1 MTSEGVLASLRL
13 EAGAT
18 KHAETSTW
26 VAAQLRQLIADGQL
40 APGAKLPE
48 EALREA
54 LGVSRNTLREA
65 FATLHAERVVVRF
78 PNRGVFVAHPTADD
92 IREIYRVR
100 RFVEPASLLW
110 SPSGPTEDL
119 AEIVRE
125 ARGAAEAG
133 DVPAMANANQEF
145 HRALVARAG
154 SERLDSLMK
163 QILAEM
169 RLVFASMASDP
180 RFHAP
185 YVEDNARIVE
195 LLEAGRAADAA
206 ELMADYLGRA
216 ERQLLAACKVPGYL
230 GSRPR

>member
-1 MTSEGVLASLRL
+1 MTSEGVLASLR
-13 EAGAT
+13 AQARST

-26 VAAQLRQLIADGQL
+26 VAAQLRQRIADGEL
-40 APGAKLPE
+40 APGAKLAE

-65 FATLHAERVVVRF
+65 FATLHAERVVTRI
-78 PNRGVFVAHPTADD
+78 PNRGVFVSHPTPDD
-92 IREIYRVR
+92 IREIYRAR
-100 RFVEPASLLW
+100 RLVEPASLLW
-110 SPSGPTEDL
+110 SPARPTDHL

-125 ARGAAEAG
+125 ARLAAKAG

-154 SERLDSLMK
+154 SERLDSLME

-185 YVEDNARIVE
+185 YVEDNARIVG
-195 LLEAGRAADAA
+195 LLEAGQTTDAAD
-206 ELMADYLGRA
+206 LMANYLDRA
-216 ERQLLAACKVPGYL
+216 EQQLLAAI
-230 GSRPR
+230 SS

>member
-1 MTSEGVLASLRL
+1 MTSEGVLASLR
-13 EAGAT
+13 AQARST

-26 VAAQLRQLIADGQL
+26 VAAQLRQRIADGDL
-40 APGAKLPE
+40 APGAKLAE

-65 FATLHAERVVVRF
+65 FATLHAERVVTRI
-78 PNRGVFVAHPTADD
+78 PNRGVFVSHPTPDD
-92 IREIYRVR
+92 IREIYRAR
-100 RFVEPASLLW
+100 RLVEPASLLW
-110 SPSGPTEDL
+110 SPSGPTQHL
-119 AEIVRE
+119 GKIVRQ
-125 ARGAAEAG
+125 ARKAAEVG

-154 SERLDSLMK
+154 SERLDSLME

-169 RLVFASMASDP
+169 RLVFATMGSDP

-195 LLEAGRAADAA
+195 LLEAGNPAEAA
-206 ELMADYLGRA
+206 ELMADYLDRA
-216 ERQLLAACKVPGYL
+216 ERQLLAAVGA
-230 GSRPR
+230 

>member
-1 MTSEGVLASLRL
+1 MTSEEVLAGLRT
-13 EAGAT
+13 EARET
-18 KHAETSTW
+18 KHAETSSW
-26 VAAQLRQLIADGQL
+26 VAAQLRQRIADGQL
-40 APGAKLPE
+40 APGAKLAE

-65 FATLHAERVVVRF
+65 FATLHAERVVTRI
-78 PNRGVFVAHPTADD
+78 PNRGVFVSHPTADD

-100 RFVEPASLLW
+100 RLVEPASLLW
-110 SPSGPTEDL
+110 SPAGPIEPL
-119 AEIVRE
+119 AAIVRE
-125 ARGAAEAG
+125 AQKAAEAG

-154 SERLDSLMK
+154 SERLDSFME

-169 RLVFASMASDP
+169 RLVFATMGSHP

-195 LLEAGRAADAA
+195 LLEAGRPSEAA
-206 ELMADYLGRA
+206 ELMADYLDRA
-216 ERQLLAACKVPGYL
+216 ERQLLAAVA
-230 GSRPR
+230 S